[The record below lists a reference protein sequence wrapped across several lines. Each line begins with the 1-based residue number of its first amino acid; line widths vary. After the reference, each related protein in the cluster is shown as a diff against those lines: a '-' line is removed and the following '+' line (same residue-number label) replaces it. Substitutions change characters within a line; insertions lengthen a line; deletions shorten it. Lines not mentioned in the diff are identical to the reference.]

1 MAHTELLSRITA
13 RADIF
18 GGKPVIRGMR
28 IPAELI
34 LSLLAQGETPEGI
47 PADYPGLE
55 PDDIR
60 ARSACAHAAAADGT
74 PVAPPVSA

>member
-13 RADIF
+13 RADMF

-34 LSLLAQGETPEGI
+34 LSLLAQGETPERI
-47 PADYPGLE
+47 PADYTDLE
-55 PDDIR
+55 SDDIR
-60 ARSACAHAAAADGT
+60 ARIACAHAAAADDT
-74 PVAPPVSA
+74 LAAAPVSA